1 MSAFAQNNM
10 KTFIKF
16 FSNKRNINLKIQKK
30 FKYIFVI
37 ATYSIILL
45 FTLNCNSYAAYPQLI
60 TKLNVAFEKIKT
72 WLISL
77 STPAAA
83 VAIATG
89 IFIKKFSFGDDERIR
104 LGKKLIR
111 TTLVSYVFILLLDL
125 ILSTIHNLLSA

>member
-1 MSAFAQNNM
+1 M
-10 KTFIKF
+10 KIFTNKF
-16 FSNKRNINLKIQKK
+16 LHKRPNYSKSHKK
-30 FKYIFVI
+30 FNYIFVI
-37 ATYSIILL
+37 LIYSIVLL
-45 FTLNCNSYAAYPQLI
+45 FTLNSNSYAAYPQLI
-60 TKLNVAFEKIKT
+60 TKLNIAFENIKT